1 MWKIVAACVF
11 AASSALLSYRA
22 VTIKAPAI
30 EADIATRTTNVIAAK
45 SEKVEV
51 SVDGRFVTLR
61 GMAANAPAKAELLAA
76 ADNVW
81 GGLGP
86 IDALWIAEPRAAA
99 YYFSA
104 QKQFDGSVSIAGI
117 MPSNAARDQISAGAV
132 KFFSGAVSNKIIAAN
147 PDGSG
152 AFAVPNDA
160 LAALAA
166 LDAGSILVA
175 PDGITLAGSTS
186 SSQVA
191 AASQG
196 LASPQGAAWRVFVNG
211 PAQAAAGDGSAAEA
225 ALNITKTPDGTIEA
239 RGAVTSAEAKA
250 SLLSALSGGNGT
262 VIDLLTVRAAGL
274 PADWDARAQ
283 QGAAAM
289 AKLDWAVLAMGAK
302 GASLR
307 GSGQADQLQP
317 VRDGLAGAWVAS
329 LLPRAEFQPAAADAS
344 ALDDQVGTIAA
355 AKDCKRVIDGLL
367 AGESVN
373 FETGSA
379 DLAQSSVAL
388 VSQLADAARPCIA
401 TERLALVISG
411 HTDDV
416 GRPKDNLALSR
427 ERADAVRTAFVKK
440 GLSEVAMSAKG
451 FGESRPIASN
461 LTEEGRSDNRRISF
475 EWISR

>member
-22 VTIKAPAI
+22 VAIKAPAI
-30 EADIATRTTNVIAAK
+30 EADIATRTAQVI
-45 SEKVEV
+45 SSRDEKVEV
-51 SVDGRFVTLR
+51 RVDGRFVTLR
-61 GMAANAPAKAELLAA
+61 GMAANALAKAELIAA
-76 ADNVW
+76 ADDVW

-86 IDALWIAEPRAAA
+86 IDALWIAEPRAAE

-147 PDGSG
+147 PDGSET
-152 AFAVPNDA
+152 FVVPDDA

-186 SSQVA
+186 SSQAA

-196 LASPQGAAWRVFVNG
+196 LASRQGAAWRVFVNG
-211 PAQAAAGDGSAAEA
+211 PAQAAAGGTAAEA
-225 ALNITKTPDGTIEA
+225 ALNIAKTPDGTIEA
-239 RGAVTSAEAKA
+239 RGAVASAEAKA
-250 SLLSALSGGNGT
+250 SLLSALSGGTGT
-262 VIDLLTVRAAGL
+262 VIDLLTVQAAGL
-274 PADWDARAQ
+274 PADWDQRAQ

-289 AKLDWAVLAMGAK
+289 AKLDWAVLAMDAK

-307 GSGQADQLQP
+307 GSGQAAQLQP
-317 VRDGLAGAWVAS
+317 VRDGLADVWSAS

-344 ALDDQVGTIAA
+344 APDDQVGTIAA
-355 AKDCKRVIDGLL
+355 AKDCKRAIDGLL

-379 DLAQSSVAL
+379 DLAQSSLAL
-388 VSQLADAARPCIA
+388 VGQLADAAKPCIA

-427 ERADAVRTAFVKK
+427 QRADAVRAAFVKQ
-440 GLSEVAMSAKG
+440 GLAEAAMSAKG
-451 FGESRPIASN
+451 FGESRPVASN
-461 LTEEGRSDNRRISF
+461 GTEEGRSANRRISF